1 MKEKLSVTH
10 TEISNQ
16 NSKYSLKE
24 QDKDNPIKK
33 NPENLDR
40 KIQKKGKKKKKK
52 KKEKVFLTEI
62 LIAKHTIMAYCRYC

>member
-33 NPENLDR
+33 TESLFG
-40 KIQKKGKKKKKK
+40 QKCR
-52 KKEKVFLTEI
+52 I
-62 LIAKHTIMAYCRYC
+62 IMQKHECSVNI